1 MDMKGKS
8 GPGWVFLSLFT
19 FLAMAA
25 SAAVY
30 SPSVTGRAIS
40 EDAQMSKIGTETG
53 VSCEL
58 PGTLDNSGDGSTRKE
73 KTTPV
78 RNIPLMDRKAPEK
91 VLTATFAMG

>member
-1 MDMKGKS
+1 MDMEGKS

-30 SPSVTGRAIS
+30 SPSVTGRVIS

-73 KTTPV
+73 KTPV
-78 RNIPLMDRKAPEK
+78 RNIPLMDRKVPEE

>member
-53 VSCEL
+53 ASCEL
-58 PGTLDNSGDGSTRKE
+58 PGALVDSDEGKTREGQKASAGS
-73 KTTPV
+73 
-78 RNIPLMDRKAPEK
+78 IPPIDLKVPER

>member
-1 MDMKGKS
+1 MGMKGKS
-8 GPGWVFLSLFT
+8 GPEWVFLSLLT

-40 EDAQMSKIGTETG
+40 EDGQMSKIGTETG

-58 PGTLDNSGDGSTRKE
+58 PGTLDNSEDGSTRKE

-91 VLTATFAMG
+91 LLTATFAMG